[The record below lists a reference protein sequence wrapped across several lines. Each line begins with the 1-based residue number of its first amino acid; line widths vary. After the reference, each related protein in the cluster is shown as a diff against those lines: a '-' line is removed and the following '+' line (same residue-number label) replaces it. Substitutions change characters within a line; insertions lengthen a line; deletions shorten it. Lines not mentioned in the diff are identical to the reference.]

1 MAEQVTNYQCPACTG
16 PLHFAGASGMLECD
30 YCGSMYEVSEMERFY
45 ADKEKQAAEAFS
57 KEADEKKSS
66 SEGSVFDDINEH
78 KSDWNDDYIEH
89 NWGLEDGMR
98 SYSCPSCGAEL
109 ICDETTAATSC
120 PYCGN
125 PTIIPGQFSGELK
138 PNYIIP
144 FKLDKNAAKEALK
157 RHYKGKI
164 LLPKTFS
171 NDNHIEEVKGIYV
184 PFWLFSAQAKAN
196 ISYTATRTHVYR
208 SGDYEVTRTDHY
220 AVSRSGS
227 ASFDKIPTDASRKM
241 PDDYM
246 DSIEPFD
253 YNELKEFSSAYMPGY
268 LADKYDVSIDES
280 KERADIRC
288 ENSIA
293 ELLRN
298 DITGYNTVVE
308 RGRKIG
314 LKRGEVKYALLPV
327 WILNTRWNNTNYMFV
342 VNGQTGKIVGDLPV
356 DKKKLNLI
364 RTGVFAGVTIL
375 SGLVGI
381 GGMIASL
388 FT

>member
-1 MAEQVTNYQCPACTG
+1 MAEQVTNYKCPACTG
-16 PLHFAGASGMLECD
+16 PLHFAGASGMLECE
-30 YCGSMYEVSEMERFY
+30 YCGSMYEVSDMEQLY
-45 ADKEKQAAEAFS
+45 AAKEKQAADAFS
-57 KEADEKKSS
+57 KETDEKKSS

-78 KSDWNDDYIEH
+78 NANWNDDSIEH